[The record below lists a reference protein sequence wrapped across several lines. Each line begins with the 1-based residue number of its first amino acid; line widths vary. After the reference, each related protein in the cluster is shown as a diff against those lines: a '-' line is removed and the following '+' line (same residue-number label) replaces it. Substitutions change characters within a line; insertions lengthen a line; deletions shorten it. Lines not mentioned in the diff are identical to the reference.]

1 MKLIRRTLTL
11 LMVAALLATTALLFA
26 SCSDKKES
34 GIAYELSA
42 DKSYYIVTGIGDY
55 AGTALSIPKTYDG
68 KPVKEI
74 AKNAFKDCTDLTSV
88 TLPEGLEVIG
98 AGAFSGCTG
107 LTSIVIPDTV
117 VSMGSGVFKGCKDLE
132 VTVPFAKAPSG
143 WSDDWDTGIEEI
155 IWESKTEDD
164 ETEKSTESDTSSKPT
179 VAYSKGLEFA
189 ECYRVAND
197 LSTKG
202 YMVTGLGTCTDTTV
216 SIPPTHQGLAVI
228 SIDDVAFRYCTSIK
242 EVIIPDSIVSIAKGA
257 FAGCSSLESITL
269 PTVNYK
275 LTDMISGDY
284 YRPFGYIFGENE
296 FPDSDEAKQYC
307 GYEDYQ
313 EIYETYYIPTS
324 LKNVTVTKSLSDDGK
339 GAFDGC
345 STLVSVTLPE
355 SATTLGYRMFDGCT
369 SLETVNIPSGI
380 QAVSNECFRACSSL
394 TSIALPEGTTTVG
407 VSAFEGCTNL
417 ANVELPST
425 LKTINNS
432 AFSDCQALTS
442 ITLPTQLETIERDAF
457 RGCTALESI
466 TLSSTLQSIGDFA
479 FSGCTALQSIVIP
492 QSVAYMG
499 YGVFDDT
506 CTALTHI
513 YICAPSIPDDW
524 AASWN
529 SSNASVQ
536 TGYTG

>member
-1 MKLIRRTLTL
+1 MKHIKRTLTL
-11 LMVAALLATTALLFA
+11 LLVIALLATTALLFA

-34 GIAYELSA
+34 GIAYELST
-42 DKSYYIVTGIGDY
+42 DKSYYIVTGIGNY

-68 KPVKEI
+68 KPVLEI

-88 TLPEGLEVIG
+88 TLPDGLEVIR

-107 LTSIVIPDTV
+107 LTSIKIPDTV

-143 WSDDWDTGIEEI
+143 WSDDWDTGIDEI
-155 IWESKTEDD
+155 IWESKEEDD

-197 LSTKG
+197 LSTKS
-202 YMVTGLGTCTDTTV
+202 YMVTGLGTCTDTIV
-216 SIPPTHQGLAVI
+216 SIPPTHQGLNVI
-228 SIDDVAFRYCTSIK
+228 SIDDGAFRYCTSIK
-242 EVIIPDSIVSIAKGA
+242 EVIIPDSVGWIAEGA

-275 LTDMISGDY
+275 LTNMISGDY

-296 FPDSDEAKQYC
+296 FPDSSKAKQYC
-307 GYEDYQ
+307 GYKDYE
-313 EIYETYYIPTS
+313 EIYATYYIPTS
-324 LKNVTVTKSLSDDGK
+324 LKNVTVTKALSDDCV
-339 GAFDGC
+339 GAFSNC

-355 SATTLGYRMFDGCT
+355 SATTLGYKMFDGCT
-369 SLETVNIPSGI
+369 SLETVNLPSGI
-380 QAVSNECFRACSSL
+380 KSVSNECFQNCSSL

-407 VSAFEGCTNL
+407 VSAFERCTKLENI
-417 ANVELPST
+417 ELPST

-442 ITLPTQLETIERDAF
+442 ITLPAQLETIERDAF
-457 RGCTALESI
+457 SGCTALESI
-466 TLSSTLQSIGDFA
+466 TLPSTLQSIRDYA
-479 FSGCTALQSIVIP
+479 FRGCTALQSIVIP
-492 QSVAYMG
+492 QSVTYMG
-499 YGVFDDT
+499 HGVFDDT
-506 CTALTHI
+506 CTALINI
-513 YICAPSIPDDW
+513 YVCAPSIPYDW
-524 AASWN
+524 EASWN
-529 SSNASVQ
+529 SSDASVQ